1 MDFSI
6 VFLNWLVSRSKTSL
20 KLAASRIKLL
30 KNKRDAQVKQLKR
43 ELAQL
48 LESGQD
54 QTARIR
60 VRGKNLTLFPP
71 PSLLILFTIA
81 IYSDLPRLGWFC

>member
-1 MDFSI
+1 MKLSFEFFFSP
-6 VFLNWLVSRSKTSL
+6 VDCSKTSL
-20 KLAASRIKLL
+20 KLASSRIKLL
-30 KNKRDAQVKQLKR
+30 KNKRGAQVKQLKR

-60 VRGKNLTLFPP
+60 VNLYLLLFY
-71 PSLLILFTIA
+71 I
-81 IYSDLPRLGWFC
+81 IYKIS

>member
-6 VFLNWLVSRSKTSL
+6 VFMNWLVSRSKTSL

-60 VRGKNLTLFPP
+60 VRRKNLMLFPP
-71 PSLLILFTIA
+71 PSFVDIVHNCYLF
-81 IYSDLPRLGWFC
+81 